1 MMFLKSRCRFCGRA
15 FLKGQA
21 DCCEKC
27 LSGTPPRKKVKPLRC
42 YCGKTAVEVMLGDVL
57 NPDGEVIF
65 VEVALCRDCYNLE
78 LEMEAE
84 MKGRKTAI
92 DENQIQIMVVKSLP
106 RSRSILRGKKI

>member
-1 MMFLKSRCRFCGRA
+1 MNNNQF
-15 FLKGQA
+15 QA
-21 DCCEKC
+21 ENISIVYTSK
-27 LSGTPPRKKVKPLRC
+27 
-42 YCGKTAVEVMLGDVL
+42 
-57 NPDGEVIF
+57 
-65 VEVALCRDCYNLE
+65 ALCRDCYNLE